1 MLRKQGHSW
10 SHPETRSQEGITM
23 PDSEQREGDRV
34 TEVRYRGH
42 AGWGVTCPPAHLW
55 WRNLPRNRSETMGKS
70 GFCVTRNSSPE
81 VVAEIKATS

>member
-81 VVAEIKATS
+81 AVAEIKATS